1 MFKRIYETAN
11 LSAEQRKMLIS
22 SFRQHQLYHGL
33 NYFKTSLKKLFK
45 GKVKR
50 SHRDFSMAVDTIR
63 CSRSVK
69 NLFNLVGSS

>member
-33 NYFKTSLKKLFK
+33 NYFKTSLKKLFQ
-45 GKVKR
+45 GIFR
-50 SHRDFSMAVDTIR
+50 WQLIQFAAHCLLNS
-63 CSRSVK
+63 
-69 NLFNLVGSS
+69 LFNLLGRSLSRCLLY